1 MLKNCIALVAF
12 VLLFSCHQKDIKP
25 NPEEQLKN
33 QIQLWKKELVVN
45 GEVGTP
51 CQTDYMKWNTQN
63 PESYYGLPS
72 EISLKI
78 FDANNDKTPD
88 YLLYFPAGNA
98 CTGGH
103 EEGSD
108 FLKLRYSNCDE
119 YLSND
124 KLRSKIETK
133 IETIFYEKTNTDVQR
148 VVFSIVDFNTVISGT
163 YQLWTLEDPDCCAS
177 VEGKFK
183 YNPFTFKIE
192 ITNQKI
198 K

>member
-1 MLKNCIALVAF
+1 MKKFLLVAGILVLISCNKQEKNFESKHF
-12 VLLFSCHQKDIKP
+12 VDSSIEK
-25 NPEEQLKN
+25 
-33 QIQLWKKELVVN
+33 WKKELVVN

-51 CQTDYMKWNTQN
+51 CQKDYMKWNSQN

-72 EISLKI
+72 EISLKV

-108 FLKLRYSNCDE
+108 FLKLHYSNGDE

-133 IETIFYEKTNTDVQR
+133 IETIFYQKTNTDVQR

-177 VEGKFK
+177 FEGKFK
-183 YNPFTFKIE
+183 YNPFTFNIE